1 MSTTLNLP
9 YNFQW
14 SDTHAHIAWADLH
27 NNGVLVEIAVIAL
40 DQKNGD
46 LHFIKIA
53 GLDNVDKERL
63 VKIIQKR
70 DAANYPLWDLMSM
83 STLKNGMNALEYFNQ
98 LIKVRSVS
106 GQIFTPNAGKMGA
119 GVRHMTPRPNVNAQ
133 SAQPQPQAQAE
144 TQVQSY
150 QQTVADTAVAQTS
163 EQAVASTGP
172 RKGPGKPPRA

>member
-46 LHFIKIA
+46 LHFISIA
-53 GLDNVDKERL
+53 ALDNVDKERL

-70 DAANYPLWDLMSM
+70 DAQKYPLWDLMSM

-106 GQIFTPNAGKMGA
+106 GQIFTPNAGKIGA
-119 GVRHMTPRPNVNAQ
+119 MARNMTPRPVAQ
-133 SAQPQPQAQAE
+133 AAPVQQVAQAAPVQQAQYTE
-144 TQVQSY
+144 VTE
-150 QQTVADTAVAQTS
+150 QQAPVAQ
-163 EQAVASTGP
+163 AP